1 MNSPLKGIKILDLT
15 RVLAGPYCTQLLGDL
30 GAEIIKIERPES
42 GDDTRGFAPPFL
54 KDENGEETDLSAYY
68 CGANRNK
75 KSITINLSEK
85 DGQELVK
92 KMLKDCDILVEN
104 FKTGTLKKYGLSYDD
119 LKENFPRLIFCSI
132 TGFGQTGP
140 YSLRPGYDGLIQAMG
155 GVMGLTGDPEGEPMK
170 VGVPIGDLMA
180 GMFASVGILAAVKH
194 QVDTGKGQFIDI
206 GMLDTHVAWLANQ
219 GMNYLST
226 DKNPQRLGNQHPNIV
241 PYQVMP
247 TSDGFIV
254 LSIGNDPTFER
265 FCKLA
270 NEEKLLEDERFKTNA
285 SRVSNREYV
294 TEVLNNV
301 TKKRDS
307 KTWLKELEEAKI
319 GCGPIN
325 NLSEVFNDPHVLSRE
340 MIIEIKHS
348 KTGKKPLKLIANP
361 IKMTETPVSYR
372 YPPPLL
378 GEHTD
383 EILTQHLKLTI
394 EDIKNLKD
402 KGIV

>member
-194 QVDTGKGQFIDI
+194 QVETGKGQFIDI

-383 EILTQHLKLTI
+383 EILTQHLKLTV

>member
-1 MNSPLKGIKILDLT
+1 MNSPLNGIKILDLT

-30 GAEIIKIERPES
+30 GAEIIKVERPES

-85 DGQELVK
+85 DGQGLVK

-119 LKENFPRLIFCSI
+119 LKEEFPRLIFCSI

-140 YSLRPGYDGLIQAMG
+140 YALRPGYDGLIQAMG
-155 GVMGLTGDPEGEPMK
+155 GVMGLTGDPDGEPMK

-194 QVDTGKGQFIDI
+194 QVETGKGQFIDI

-247 TSDGFIV
+247 TSDGYIV

-270 NEEKLLEDERFKTNA
+270 NEENLLEDERFKTNA

-307 KTWLKELEEAKI
+307 ETWLKDLEEAKI

-325 NLSEVFNDPHVLSRE
+325 NLSEVFKDPHVLSRE

-372 YPPPLL
+372 HPPPLL

-383 EILTQHLKLTI
+383 EILTQHLKLSV

>member
-194 QVDTGKGQFIDI
+194 QVETGKGQFIDI

>member
-1 MNSPLKGIKILDLT
+1 MKSPLKGIKILDLT
-15 RVLAGPYCTQLLGDL
+15 RVLAGPYCTQILGDL
-30 GAEIIKIERPES
+30 GAEIIKVERPET

-54 KDENGEETDLSAYY
+54 KNDNGEETDLSAYY

-85 DGQELVK
+85 QGQELVK
-92 KMLKDCDILVEN
+92 MLLKDCDILVEN
-104 FKTGTLKKYGLSYDD
+104 FKTGTLKKFGLAYED
-119 LKENFPRLIFCSI
+119 LKEDFPRLIFCSI

-140 YSLRPGYDGLIQAMG
+140 YASRPGYDGLIQAMG
-155 GVMGLTGDPEGEPMK
+155 GVMGLTGDPDGEPMK

-180 GMFASVGILAAVKH
+180 GMYAAVGILAAVKH
-194 QVDTGKGQFIDI
+194 QADNDEGQFIDI

-226 DKNPQRLGNQHPNIV
+226 DNNPQRLGNQHPNIV

-247 TSDGFIV
+247 TADGYIV
-254 LSIGNDPTFER
+254 LSVGNDPTFER
-265 FCKLA
+265 FCKVA
-270 NEEKLLEDERFKTNA
+270 NVEELLDDDRFKTNA

-294 TEVLNNV
+294 TETLNKI
-301 TKKRDS
+301 TKKRTS
-307 KTWLKELEEAKI
+307 ATWLKELEKAKI

-325 NLSEVFNDPHVLSRE
+325 NLSDVFNDPHVLSRE
-340 MIIEIKHS
+340 MIIEVKHS
-348 KTGKKPLKLIANP
+348 KTGNKPLKLIANP
-361 IKMTETPVSYR
+361 IKMTETPVTYR

-383 EILTQHLKLTI
+383 EILTEHLKLTI
-394 EDIKNLKD
+394 EDIKRLKVN
-402 KGIV
+402 KIV

>member
-30 GAEIIKIERPES
+30 GAEIIKVERPGS

-54 KDENGEETDLSAYY
+54 KDENDDETDLSAYY

-85 DGQELVK
+85 DGQKLVK

-119 LKENFPRLIFCSI
+119 LKGEFPRLIFCSI

-155 GVMGLTGDPEGEPMK
+155 GVMGLTGDPDGEPMK

-194 QVDTGKGQFIDI
+194 QVETGKGQFIDI

-247 TSDGFIV
+247 TSDGYIV

-270 NEEKLLEDERFKTNA
+270 NEENLLEDERFKTNA

-307 KTWLKELEEAKI
+307 ETWLNDLEEAKI

-325 NLSEVFNDPHVLSRE
+325 NLSEVFKDPHVLSRE

-348 KTGKKPLKLIANP
+348 KTGNKPLKLIANP
-361 IKMTETPVSYR
+361 IKMTKTPVSYR

-383 EILTQHLKLTI
+383 EILTQHLKLSV

>member
-30 GAEIIKIERPES
+30 GAEIIKVERPGS

-54 KDENGEETDLSAYY
+54 KDENDEETDLSAYY

-85 DGQELVK
+85 DGQKLVK

-119 LKENFPRLIFCSI
+119 LKGEFPRLIFCSI

-155 GVMGLTGDPEGEPMK
+155 GVMGLTGDPDGEPMK

-194 QVDTGKGQFIDI
+194 QVETGKGQFIDI

-247 TSDGFIV
+247 TSDGYIV

-270 NEEKLLEDERFKTNA
+270 NEENLLEDERFKTNA

-307 KTWLKELEEAKI
+307 ETWLNDLEEAKI

-325 NLSEVFNDPHVLSRE
+325 NLSEVFKDPHVLSRE

-372 YPPPLL
+372 HPPPLL

-383 EILTQHLKLTI
+383 EILTQHLKLSV

>member
-325 NLSEVFNDPHVLSRE
+325 NLSEVFKDPHVLSRE

>member
-194 QVDTGKGQFIDI
+194 QVETGKGQFIDI

-270 NEEKLLEDERFKTNA
+270 NEENLLEDERFKTNA

-383 EILTQHLKLTI
+383 EILTQHLKLTV

>member
-30 GAEIIKIERPES
+30 GAEIIKVERPGS

-54 KDENGEETDLSAYY
+54 KDENDEETDLSAYY

-85 DGQELVK
+85 DGQKLVK

-119 LKENFPRLIFCSI
+119 LKGEFPRLIFCSI

-155 GVMGLTGDPEGEPMK
+155 GVMGLTGDPDGEPMK

-194 QVDTGKGQFIDI
+194 QVETGKGQFIDI

-247 TSDGFIV
+247 TSDGYIV

-270 NEEKLLEDERFKTNA
+270 NVENLLEDERFKTNA

-307 KTWLKELEEAKI
+307 ETWLNDLEEAKI

-325 NLSEVFNDPHVLSRE
+325 NLSEVFKDPHVLSRE

-372 YPPPLL
+372 HPPPLL

-383 EILTQHLKLTI
+383 EILTQHLKLSV